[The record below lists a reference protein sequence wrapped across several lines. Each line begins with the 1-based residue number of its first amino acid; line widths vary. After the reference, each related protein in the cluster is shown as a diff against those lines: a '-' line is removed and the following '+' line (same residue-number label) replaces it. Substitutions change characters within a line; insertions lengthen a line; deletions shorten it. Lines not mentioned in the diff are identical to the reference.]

1 MTEPWAVTG
10 DAKSV
15 TAWSRN
21 RLAFEPRGV
30 MLEFRATLRAA
41 LKALD
46 AVRGAGLIATYFSPN
61 EESVDV
67 ENAALYNVGA
77 STYLHL
83 TAADIYDLLGAVAV
97 RRRAS
102 ATVRFPAMPQA
113 FSAEPCTT
121 RIP

>member
-1 MTEPWAVTG
+1 MTEPWAVIG

-67 ENAALYNVGA
+67 ENVALYNVDA
-77 STYLHL
+77 STYGHL
-83 TAADIYDLLGAVAV
+83 TAADIYDLLGAVA
-97 RRRAS
+97 RAKAS
-102 ATVRFPAMPQA
+102 ISDCPLSRNAPGI
-113 FSAEPCTT
+113 SAEPCTT